1 MSIILHI
8 TKHEQWE
15 EAKLNKKYYG
25 DTLESEGFIHC
36 STSEQVI
43 KVANS
48 FFRSQT
54 ALVLLC
60 LDSEAVEAEIRYEG
74 LDEGERFPHIYGAL
88 NINAVVQVLDFPPGE
103 DGCFE
108 LPPEIAASADKA

>member
-8 TKHEQWE
+8 TQREQWE
-15 EAKLNKKYYG
+15 EAKSTKKYCG

-36 STSEQVI
+36 STPEQVI
-43 KVANS
+43 NVANS
-48 FFRSQT
+48 FFHSQRG
-54 ALVLLC
+54 LVLLC

-74 LDEGERFPHIYGAL
+74 FDEGERFPHIYGPL
-88 NINAVVQVLDFPPGE
+88 NINAVVQVLDFSPGE

-108 LPPEIAASADKA
+108 LPPEIAGSANKA

>member
-8 TKHEQWE
+8 TKREQCE
-15 EAKLNKKYYG
+15 EAKLTKKYCG

-36 STSEQVI
+36 STPEQVI

-48 FFRSQT
+48 FFRSQSG
-54 ALVLLC
+54 LVLLC
-60 LDSEAVEAEIRYEG
+60 LESEAVEAEIRYEG
-74 LDEGERFPHIYGAL
+74 LDGERFPHIYGAL
-88 NINAVVQVLDFPPGE
+88 NIDAVVQVLDFSPGE

-108 LPPEIAASADKA
+108 LPPEIADGADKA

>member
-8 TKHEQWE
+8 TKREQWE
-15 EAKLNKKYYG
+15 EAKSTKKYCG

-36 STSEQVI
+36 STPEQVI

-48 FFRSQT
+48 FFHSQSG
-54 ALVLLC
+54 LVLLC
-60 LDSEAVEAEIRYEG
+60 LESEEIEAEIRYEG

-88 NINAVVQVLDFPPGE
+88 NITAVVQVLDFYPGE

-108 LPPEIAASADKA
+108 LPPEIADGADKA